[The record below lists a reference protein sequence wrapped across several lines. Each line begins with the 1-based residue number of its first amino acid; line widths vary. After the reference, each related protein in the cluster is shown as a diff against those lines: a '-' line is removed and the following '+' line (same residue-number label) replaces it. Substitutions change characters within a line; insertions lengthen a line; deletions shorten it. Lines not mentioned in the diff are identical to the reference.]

1 MSLKGNIYRI
11 YCLKVTFVDLHV
23 NWKKKNQFLRNKDL
37 SKSRSTPLEANLIWF
52 KENRKKLNYKS
63 TRHAIKND
71 DGNRWMRKNAY
82 HDTHRLL

>member
-23 NWKKKNQFLRNKDL
+23 NWKKKINFYGIKTYQNHDL
-37 SKSRSTPLEANLIWF
+37 PPLEANLIWF